1 MRESP
6 TIMMDIENA
15 EWALQSDVALNA
27 KGQEYRSGGV
37 GRRPA
42 QKRATSRGR
51 KALAERAKGNE

>member
-1 MRESP
+1 
-6 TIMMDIENA
+6 MMDIENA